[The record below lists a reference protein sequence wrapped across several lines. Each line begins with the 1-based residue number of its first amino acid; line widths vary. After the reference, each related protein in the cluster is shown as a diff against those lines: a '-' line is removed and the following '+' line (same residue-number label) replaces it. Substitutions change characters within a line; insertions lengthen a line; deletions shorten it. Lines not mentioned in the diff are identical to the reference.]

1 MSLMEMF
8 GFAISS
14 LLVNKLRSI
23 LTMLGIFIGVASIL
37 AIMAIGSGGTKA
49 IVSTLES
56 ARLQETIQ
64 IIPTEVLSPGI
75 PQPGQVLN
83 FTQSDFN
90 LARQFSGV
98 ENVYY
103 TLYGQATIG
112 AASQTVNASVE
123 AGPDFLDEI
132 GHFAVVSGRMFT
144 STDVIAH
151 RRVALLSESLAQK
164 LFPKQSPLNQLVMV
178 GNQPLR
184 VIGITIS
191 TQGNLLSGIMGSDY
205 LYMPSTTCLDIFPW
219 WTISEMDVQAK
230 QGVNKAD
237 LAKKIVMA
245 LNIHAHSAEAF
256 ETSSGLLLGIEK
268 TVGTVT
274 RILTLI
280 IGSVAGIALVVGGV
294 GVMNIMLV
302 AVSERTAEIGI
313 RMSLGAT
320 RRDILTQFLLESAT
334 ITLVGGGF
342 GVMAGL
348 AFALALHLVTG
359 FPVGVSWWSVVVS
372 VLFSVL
378 IGILCGLYPA
388 NKAAHLNPVDALRHE

>member
-1 MSLMEMF
+1 MSIIEMF

-56 ARLQETIQ
+56 TRLQETIQ
-64 IIPTEVLSPGI
+64 IIPSELLTPGI
-75 PQPGQVLN
+75 PQPGQVLD

-98 ENVYY
+98 DNVYY
-103 TLYGQATIG
+103 TLYGQANVV

-144 STDVIAH
+144 PTDIIAH
-151 RRVALLSESLAQK
+151 RRVALVSESLAKK
-164 LFPKQSPLNQLVMV
+164 LFPTESPLNQIITV

-184 VIGITIS
+184 VIGVTLS
-191 TQGNLLSGIMGSDY
+191 TQGNLLSGIMGADY
-205 LYMPSTTCLDIFPW
+205 LYMPSTTCRDIFPW

-230 QGVNKAD
+230 PGINKTS
-237 LAKKIVMA
+237 LANKIVMA
-245 LNIHAHSAEAF
+245 LNIHAHSATAF

-302 AVSERTAEIGI
+302 AVSERTSEIGI

-320 RRDILTQFLLESAT
+320 RRDILLQFLLESAT
-334 ITLVGGGF
+334 ITLVGGGL
-342 GVMAGL
+342 GVIAGL
-348 AFALALHLVTG
+348 ASALTVHIVTG

-378 IGILCGLYPA
+378 IGIICGLYPA
-388 NKAAHLNPVDALRHE
+388 NKAAHLNPVEALRHE